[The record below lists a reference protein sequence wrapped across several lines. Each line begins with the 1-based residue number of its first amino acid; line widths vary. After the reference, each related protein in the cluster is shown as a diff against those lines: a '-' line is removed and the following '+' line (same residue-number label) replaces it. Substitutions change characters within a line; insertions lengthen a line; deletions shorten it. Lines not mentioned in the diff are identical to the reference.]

1 MKKISQMTVV
11 CEIFCT
17 FEGKENDADGERP
30 QEHLQKRAAA
40 EQQLT
45 LDFKE

>member
-1 MKKISQMTVV
+1 MKKISQMTSI
-11 CEIFCT
+11 CEIICT
-17 FEGKENDADGERP
+17 FVGKENDADGERP